1 MLNANAGNSG
11 KTQLLG
17 RLDANHPIQDGIAAP
32 DQHGIAKA
40 ELGDRGC
47 DFTTLS
53 RFLTPHV
60 RAGPMRSAR
69 ESSSI
74 LKGGRRSLRRRRGG
88 AEANDERRSRRRLPW
103 AFRSARKAD
112 D

>member
-17 RLDANHPIQDGIAAP
+17 RLDANHAIQDGIATS

-47 DFTTLS
+47 DFTNRYIFEPQPAAIWRMSVEVAPSPPS
-53 RFLTPHV
+53 R
-60 RAGPMRSAR
+60 MW
-69 ESSSI
+69 E
-74 LKGGRRSLRRRRGG
+74 GRRAPFS
-88 AEANDERRSRRRLPW
+88 
-103 AFRSARKAD
+103 FRTGQ
-112 D
+112 

>member
-47 DFTTLS
+47 DFTNLS

-60 RAGPMRSAR
+60 ARRADEIGQR
-69 ESSSI
+69 EFFNPQ
-74 LKGGRRSLRRRRGG
+74 GRQKIVTPPQGR
-88 AEANDERRSRRRLPW
+88 
-103 AFRSARKAD
+103 
-112 D
+112 